1 MVDELLRVIGCSV
14 RVGANET
21 PAGDARR
28 PMKAIQ
34 ADMEVLTA
42 TIMDE
47 AASDRDREVSGSVT
61 PSEWPYALVSF
72 GTGLTLQSSNRC
84 VPELQLLTYSEL
96 DGWFSVRR
104 C

>member
-1 MVDELLRVIGCSV
+1 MVDELLRVVGCSV

-21 PAGDARR
+21 TGDARR

-47 AASDRDREVSGSVT
+47 AASDRDREVCRIRHT
-61 PSEWPYALVSF
+61 
-72 GTGLTLQSSNRC
+72 
-84 VPELQLLTYSEL
+84 
-96 DGWFSVRR
+96 
-104 C
+104 